1 MVSIHTANGWNDGSQ
16 DVKFSARG
24 DLAYNLDERR
34 RAALAEVDSA
44 SFS

>member
-1 MVSIHTANGWNDGSQ
+1 MVDILTANGWDDGSQ
-16 DVKFSARG
+16 DDKFSARG
-24 DLAYNLDERR
+24 DLAYIPDERR